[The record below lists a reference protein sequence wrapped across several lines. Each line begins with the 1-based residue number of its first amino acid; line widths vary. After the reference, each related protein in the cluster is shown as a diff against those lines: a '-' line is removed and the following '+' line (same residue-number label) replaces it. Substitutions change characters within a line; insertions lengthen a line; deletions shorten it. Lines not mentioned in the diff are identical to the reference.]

1 VYKAT
6 ARALIRRSIR
16 QLNAGRYQAA
26 LAMFAPDATL
36 SFPGDNSWSRQ
47 LREPVRGRDHFAT
60 HRGRAEIEDFL
71 RRYVEHGIQME
82 VEDILVNGPPW
93 NTRAAARVHD
103 WIVDDAGTELY
114 SNRAVLYVR
123 VKWGRIV
130 EQEDYEDTGRVT
142 AYEDRMRA
150 EGVSA

>member
-1 VYKAT
+1 VYKAA

-16 QLNAGRYQAA
+16 RLNEGRYDAA
-26 LAMFAPDATL
+26 LAMFARDATL

-47 LREPVRGRDHFAT
+47 HRDPPRGRDHCPT
-60 HRGRAEIEDFL
+60 HRGRSEIEDFL

-103 WIVDDAGTELY
+103 WIVDESGNELY
-114 SNRAVLYVR
+114 SNRAVLFVR
-123 VKWGRIV
+123 TRWGRIV
-130 EQEDYEDTGRVT
+130 EQEDYEDTERVT
-142 AYEDRMRA
+142 AYEERLGIRA
-150 EGVSA
+150 